1 MAVNR
6 EDIIIDV
13 DGAREAERDLDG
25 VGKSFDG
32 MGRAVLNAAAGL
44 ATFGTALKA
53 VEMAKAGAQLEQ
65 VDAAFARLGGTAEQV
80 DATFQALG
88 GTVDRDTIKRL
99 SNTAR
104 ALGITGDQF
113 QQLSKVALASSKAL
127 GRDVTESLQDV
138 VTGTARFSREILDN
152 LGLQVSVGQANDA
165 YAKSLGKT
173 AAQLTDAEKKQAF
186 FNAVLEAGS
195 VLTEQVGA
203 NVEGAAGS
211 FATLSAALQQ
221 AENDVSRFV
230 AALGQDAVAAW
241 VDLLGDAAVELGLIS
256 DATLKTLRGAANF
269 RASATEA
276 AGRGT
281 PEKEAQRARANID
294 ALQKQLGLTDAIGKS
309 ARALRSE
316 LVGQG
321 NAAAINTTEF
331 RELLRLKKE
340 LPGLEKQAADFAEEQ
355 KLNAELDAANKR
367 ALADIEKKRAAS
379 ERARAKAAAAAA
391 KAAQA
396 EARAKKTT
404 VEQVVGGLPTVEST
418 DALAFINQLDAE
430 ADAEA
435 ELEQE
440 RMRLVAEGVEARIR
454 ARRQERADFLAGQQA
469 QLDASLEVISAI
481 NAQAG
486 AYARL
491 GVSID
496 ETGQQVVNSSAI
508 MKAVGVD
515 ALASIGSAL
524 GDAAVAALFYGESFS
539 KALGDALVQAG
550 ASAIG
555 FAISGAAIAGVLAFI
570 SPAQAAAVGAA
581 SLAAGVAGTALV
593 AIGKGMG
600 GDINTGGV
608 ESMAPGGSGGAIGRG
623 SPSEMA
629 ERDFM
634 RDRRRSRNMQDQQE
648 VTIIINN
655 SLGGERVDRA
665 IHRAA
670 TRGARFDRPR
680 RAGAM

>member
-6 EDIIIDV
+6 EDIIISV
-13 DGAREAERDLDG
+13 DGAQEAERELDG
-25 VGKSFDG
+25 VGSSFEG
-32 MGRAVLNAAAGL
+32 VGRAALTAAAGF

-53 VEMAKAGAQLEQ
+53 VEFARAGAQLEQ
-65 VDAAFARLGGTAEQV
+65 VDAAFARLGGTTEQV

-127 GRDVTESLQDV
+127 GRDVVESLGDV

-165 YAKSLGKT
+165 YARSLGKT

-211 FATLSAALQQ
+211 FATLSAALTQ

-281 PEKEAQRARANID
+281 PEKEAQRAKANIE
-294 ALQKQLGLTDAIGKS
+294 ALQAQLGLTDAIGKS
-309 ARALRSE
+309 ARELRSE
-316 LVGQG
+316 LVGQQ
-321 NAAAINTTEF
+321 NAAAINTAEF

-340 LPGLEKQAADFAEEQ
+340 LPRLEREAAEFAKEQ
-355 KLNAELDAANKR
+355 QIIAEGEAEANR
-367 ALADIEKKRAAS
+367 IIADIEAKRA
-379 ERARAKAAAAAA
+379 ELQKRRAKGAAAAA
-391 KAAQA
+391 KAAAA

-404 VEQVVGGLPTVEST
+404 VEQVIGGLPTMESA
-418 DALAFINQLDAE
+418 DALAFIQGGPSPTAAAPFDALGAAA
-430 ADAEA
+430 ADRKDALA
-435 ELEQE
+435 FE
-440 RMRLVAEGVEARIR
+440 REY
-454 ARRQERADFLAGQQA
+454 QSA
-469 QLDASLEVISAI
+469 QLQTIGLISA
-481 NAQAG
+481 QA
-486 AYARL
+486 AAFARL
-491 GVSID
+491 GTEVTA
-496 ETGQQVVNSSAI
+496 TGVQVREFSAI
-508 MKAVGVD
+508 MSVQALGAVGQIGD
-515 ALASIGSAL
+515 AFGQ
-524 GDAAVAALFYGESFS
+524 AAVAAIFAGESFS
-539 KALGDALVQAG
+539 TALGNALIAAG
-550 ASAIG
+550 AQTIG
-555 FAISGAAIAGVLAFI
+555 QAISGLAVAGILAFI
-570 SPAQAAAVGAA
+570 PGLQGNAAGLAAASSAA
-581 SLAAGVAGTALV
+581 LVAGTALV
-593 AIGKGMG
+593 GVGKAMG
-600 GDINTGGV
+600 GNLNPGVGGDASGTG
-608 ESMAPGGSGGAIGRG
+608 APGRAAQD
-623 SPSEMA
+623 E
-629 ERDFM
+629 ERDRQ
-634 RDRRRSRNMQDQQE
+634 RDFRRSRTGADQQE
-648 VTIIINN
+648 VVIVINN

-670 TRGARFDRPR
+670 VRGARFDRPR

>member
-1 MAVNR
+1 VAVNR
-6 EDIIIDV
+6 EEIIIDV

-32 MGRAVLNAAAGL
+32 LTKNIASAAAGFL
-44 ATFGTALKA
+44 TFGAALKA
-53 VEMAKAGAQLEQ
+53 VELAKAGAQLEQ
-65 VDAAFARLGGTAEQV
+65 VDAAFARLGGTTEQV

-99 SNTAR
+99 TNTAR

-211 FATLSAALQQ
+211 FAALSSAAKE
-221 AENDVSRFV
+221 AESNISRFV
-230 AALGQDAVAAW
+230 AELGQDAVAAW
-241 VDLLGDAAVELGLIS
+241 VEVLGDAAVELGLIS
-256 DATLKTLRGAANF
+256 EITLKTLRDAAKF
-269 RASATEA
+269 RASPTEA

-281 PEKEAQRARANID
+281 PEKELQRAKANID
-294 ALQKQLGLTDAIGKS
+294 RLQNQLGLTDAIGKS
-309 ARALRSE
+309 ARELRFE
-316 LVGQG
+316 LVEQG
-321 NAAAINTTEF
+321 NAASINTSEF

-340 LPGLEKQAADFAEEQ
+340 LPKLEREAAEFAKEQ
-355 KLNAELDAANKR
+355 QIVAEGEAEANR
-367 ALADIEKKRAAS
+367 IIADIEAKRAELKKR
-379 ERARAKAAAAAA
+379 RAKAAAAAA
-391 KAAQA
+391 KAAAA

-404 VEQVVGGLPTVEST
+404 VEQVVGQLPTQEST

-430 ADAEA
+430 ADAAA

-440 RMRLVAEGVEARIR
+440 RMRLVAEGVEARIKS
-454 ARRQERADFLAGQQA
+454 RRKERADFLAGQQA
-469 QLDASLEVISAI
+469 QRDSALEVLSAI
-481 NAQAG
+481 NAQAA

-496 ETGQQVVNSSAI
+496 GAGEKVLNVSSI
-508 MKAVGVD
+508 MGTVGVD

-524 GDAAVAALFYGESFS
+524 GDAAVQALFYGESFS
-539 KALGDALVQAG
+539 KALGNALMAAG

-555 FAISGAAIAGVLAFI
+555 FAISGAAIAGVMAVI
-570 SPAQAAAVGAA
+570 PGMQAEAAALGIAA
-581 SLAAGVAGTALV
+581 AAAAGAGLMLAG
-593 AIGKGMG
+593 IGKAMG
-600 GDINTGGV
+600 GDLNTGGL
-608 ESMAPGGSGGAIGRG
+608 GGGGAGSAAGRS
-623 SPSEMA
+623 SPSETA
-629 ERDFM
+629 ERDLM
-634 RDRRRSRNMQDQQE
+634 RDRRRSRNTADQQE

-670 TRGARFDRPR
+670 VRGARFDRPR